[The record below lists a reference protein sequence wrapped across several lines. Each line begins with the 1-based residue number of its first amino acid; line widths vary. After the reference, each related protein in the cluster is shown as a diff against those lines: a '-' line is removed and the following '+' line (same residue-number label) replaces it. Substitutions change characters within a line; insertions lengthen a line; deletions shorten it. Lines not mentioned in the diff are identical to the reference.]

1 LIDFRLRRN
10 DSCGDNLAMPLQ
22 NRVTPLG
29 DVIATPER
37 GLVYGNRGC
46 LHDKTGVIV
55 RRAATRRWI
64 ACRLSYRGWYQGA
77 TPRPGR
83 FTGLFFL
90 DDATALAAGHRPC
103 ALCRRADYKRVLA
116 ITGFHGADAIDLA
129 LQEQRTRTQ
138 LRVSVPSL
146 PDGAFVLLDD
156 EPQLVVDGGLRR
168 WSPGGY
174 GPPRR
179 APRTAALITPEL
191 LVSVLAEGWEP
202 LVPFLHPS
210 ARATMSA

>member
-1 LIDFRLRRN
+1 
-10 DSCGDNLAMPLQ
+10 MPLR

-29 DVIATPER
+29 DVIAAPER

-46 LHDKTGVIV
+46 LHDREGRIV

-64 ACRLSYRGWYQGA
+64 ACQLSYKGWYQGA

-103 ALCRRADYKRVLA
+103 ALCRRDDYKRVLA
-116 ITGFHGADAIDLA
+116 ITGFRGADAIDLV
-129 LQEQRTRTQ
+129 LQEQRTGTRP
-138 LRVSVPSL
+138 RVAVASL
-146 PDGAFVLLDD
+146 PDGAFVMLDE
-156 EPQLVVDGGLRR
+156 EPHLVVAGAVRR

-174 GPPRR
+174 GPARPVP
-179 APRTAALITPEL
+179 AKAALITPQL
-191 LVSVLAEGWEP
+191 LVPVLREGWRP

-210 ARATMSA
+210 AHATMTA

>member
-116 ITGFHGADAIDLA
+116 ITGFRGADAIDLA
-129 LQEQRTRTQ
+129 LQEQRTRTR

>member
-1 LIDFRLRRN
+1 
-10 DSCGDNLAMPLQ
+10 MPLR

-46 LHDKTGVIV
+46 LHNKTGVVV

-116 ITGFHGADAIDLA
+116 ITGFRGADAIDLV
-129 LQEQRTRTQ
+129 LQEQRTRTRP
-138 LRVSVPSL
+138 RVSVPSL
-146 PDGAFVLLDD
+146 PTGAFVLLDD
-156 EPQLVVDGGLRR
+156 EPHLVVDGALRR

-179 APRTAALITPEL
+179 APRTAALITPEP
-191 LVSVLAEGWEP
+191 LVPVLAEGWEP